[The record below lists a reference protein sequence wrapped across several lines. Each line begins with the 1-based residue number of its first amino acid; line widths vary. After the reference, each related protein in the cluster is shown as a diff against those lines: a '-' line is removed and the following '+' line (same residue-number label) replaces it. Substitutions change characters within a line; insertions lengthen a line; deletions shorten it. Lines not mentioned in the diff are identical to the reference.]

1 MKFLFSII
9 LFCVTFHLS
18 YGQETY
24 ISTGAQVWNFGNVG
38 VFGNITNE
46 GSLGSSPNANLYFYG
61 KVWTNGFNA
70 SLRDESTSG
79 LKGTGGFFSFAGSS
93 GQQTI
98 SGGFNVA
105 AKIGASFPNVNINNP
120 DGVIFYNLNDLK
132 IRNTLSLSN
141 GLIFLNGQNLMVG
154 DTSAGS
160 IIGYSDRRF
169 VVTGTTSTGGFLYRS
184 KLNSSAG
191 QVVFPIGSSAL
202 NYAPAAVQY
211 EGDAEDFHARVFD
224 SVYQYASSG
233 TSIYDTVV
241 YKTWNIGEE
250 LGGTGK
256 TAVTLQHM
264 DSNEG
269 DEYSL
274 NRDESYISLFKDSE
288 WEHRYSVNDNMSTGT
303 LTSQAMAS
311 SATMH
316 SRGFG
321 GIGLNA
327 YFAKK
332 TNFSNSYTPATII
345 DFNAYR
351 VSISL
356 VDLVWITSRETNMN
370 VFEVERRLD
379 NEETFTKVGTVATKA
394 PNGNSTTKLSYY
406 YQDTNAYDG
415 WSYYRIKAVS
425 KTGKYVYSDVREVGP
440 LVAVTVYPNPNWGDF
455 KINVRGIKTT
465 LVMQLYD
472 VWGQVMRRQ
481 EITGAGDVEV
491 HNLPAGTYFLV
502 MKQKDT
508 MKEVYTCKVIVI
520 DH

>member
-1 MKFLFSII
+1 MKLFFTT
-9 LFCVTFHLS
+9 LLLS
-18 YGQETY
+18 VMLNLCYGQETY

-46 GSLGSSPNANLYFYG
+46 GSLGSSPNSNLYFYG
-61 KVWTNGFNA
+61 KVWTNGFGA
-70 SLRDESTSG
+70 SLKDESTSG
-79 LKGTGGFFSFAGSS
+79 LLGTGGIFSFAGKS

-105 AKIGASFPNVNINNP
+105 AKIGASFPNVDVNNP
-120 DGVIFYNLNDLK
+120 DGVIFYTLNDLK

-141 GLIFLNGQNLMVG
+141 GLIYLNGQNLMVG
-154 DTSAGS
+154 EANTGTIS
-160 IIGYSDRRF
+160 GYSDKRF
-169 VVTGTTSTGGFLYRS
+169 IVTGTGSAGGFLYRS
-184 KLNSSAG
+184 KLSSSAG
-191 QVVFPIGSSAL
+191 QVMFPIGSTPS
-202 NYAPAAVQY
+202 NYSPAAVQY
-211 EGDAEDFHARVFD
+211 EGAAEDFHARVFD

-256 TAVTLQHM
+256 TAITLQHM
-264 DSNEG
+264 DSDEG
-269 DEYSL
+269 NEYSL
-274 NRDESYISLFKDSE
+274 SRNESYISLFQDSQ

-303 LTSQAMAS
+303 LSTATMAS

-316 SRGFG
+316 SRGFA

-332 TNFSNSYTPATII
+332 TNYTNSYSPATII

-356 VDLVWITSRETNMN
+356 VDLVWITSRETNMY

-406 YQDTNAYDG
+406 YQDTNDYDG

-455 KINVRGIKTT
+455 KVKVRGIKKT
-465 LVMQLYD
+465 LIMQLYD

-502 MKQKDT
+502 MKEKDT
-508 MKEVYTCKVIVI
+508 QKEVYTCKVIVI

>member
-9 LFCVTFHLS
+9 LLSVTFHLS

-24 ISTGAQVWNFGNVG
+24 ISSSAQVWNFGNVG
-38 VFGNITNE
+38 VFGNVTNE
-46 GSLGSSPNANLYFYG
+46 GSLGSSPNANLYFFG

-70 SLRDESTSG
+70 SLKDESTSG
-79 LKGTGGFFSFAGSS
+79 LKGTGGFFRFAGNS

-105 AKIGASFPNVNINNP
+105 SKLGASFPNVDVNNP
-120 DGVIFYNLNDLK
+120 DGVIFYTLNDLK

-141 GLIFLNGQNLMVG
+141 GLVYLNGQNLMVG
-154 DTSAGS
+154 DTSSGTIS
-160 IIGYSDRRF
+160 GYSEKRF
-169 VVTGTTSTGGFLYRS
+169 IVTGTETTGGFVYRS
-184 KLNSSAG
+184 KLSSSAG
-191 QVVFPIGSSAL
+191 QVMFPIGTTPT
-202 NYAPAAVQY
+202 NYSPAMVQY
-211 EGDAEDFHARVFD
+211 EGAAEDFHARVFD
-224 SVYQYASSG
+224 RVYQYANSG
-233 TSIYDTVV
+233 DAIYDSVV
-241 YKTWNIGEE
+241 YKTWNIGQE

-256 TAVTLQHM
+256 TAVTLQHI
-264 DSNEG
+264 DTDEG
-269 DEYSL
+269 PEYNL
-274 NRDESYISLFKDSE
+274 ARDESYISLFQDSQ
-288 WEHRYSVNDNMSTGT
+288 WERRYSVNDNMSVGT
-303 LTSQAMAS
+303 LSTEAMTTAS
-311 SATMH
+311 TMH

-321 GIGLNA
+321 GIGMNA

-332 TNFSNSYTPATII
+332 TNYSNSYIPATIV

-356 VDLVWITSRETNMN
+356 VDLVWVTSRETNMAT
-370 VFEVERRLD
+370 FEVERRLD
-379 NEETFTKVGTVATKA
+379 NEEAFKKVGSVATKA
-394 PNGNSTTKLSYY
+394 PGGNSTTKLNYY
-406 YQDTNAYDG
+406 YQDTNDYDG

-425 KTGKYVYSDVREVGP
+425 KTGKYIYSDIREVGP

-472 VWGQVMRRQ
+472 VWGQVMRKQ

-508 MKEVYTCKVIVI
+508 QKEVYTCKVIVI
-520 DH
+520 AH